1 MGKLAPGIGAKPGS
15 SGLSLGAGGS
25 IRAGSGPG
33 RGQTGA
39 FRGSGLVGVARGG
52 ARDRA
57 GEGDGNLLSTAI
69 LPCLRNTDQT
79 DQTDLPFRKKS
90 CALVEKPLDLLA
102 RKSIMDVIRAGVQLG
117 IGGGEND
124 LHDRQDGAGLALD
137 ERG

>member
-1 MGKLAPGIGAKPGS
+1 M
-15 SGLSLGAGGS
+15 SLGNIVNILSILSILS
-25 IRAGSGPG
+25 IR
-33 RGQTGA
+33 T
-39 FRGSGLVGVARGG
+39 
-52 ARDRA
+52 
-57 GEGDGNLLSTAI
+57 I
-69 LPCLRNTDQT
+69 LNT